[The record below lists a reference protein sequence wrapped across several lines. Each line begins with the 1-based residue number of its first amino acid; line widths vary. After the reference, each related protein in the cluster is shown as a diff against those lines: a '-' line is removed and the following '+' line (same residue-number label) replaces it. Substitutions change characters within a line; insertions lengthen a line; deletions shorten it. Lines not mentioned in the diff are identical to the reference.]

1 MTTTYRTASAPTAPR
16 APWWRRA
23 LCAVGLH
30 SLYLVSDRC
39 AKCEH
44 CPHETHEQL
53 SLLGLLHALCRARDR
68 HNEGQATPQESRFV
82 IDCYRGVSRELDA
95 GDP

>member
-1 MTTTYRTASAPTAPR
+1 MTTPYRTASAPTAPR

-39 AKCEH
+39 ARCEH
-44 CPHETHEQL
+44 CPHETHEL
-53 SLLGLLHALCRARDR
+53 SLVEHLDALCRARDR
-68 HNEGQATPQESRFV
+68 HNEGRATPDESRFV
-82 IDCYRGVSRELDA
+82 IDCYRGASRSTD
-95 GDP
+95 

>member
-1 MTTTYRTASAPTAPR
+1 MSAPYRTASPPTAPR

-39 AKCEH
+39 SRCEH
-44 CPHETHEQL
+44 CPHESHERL
-53 SLLGLLHALCRARDR
+53 SVAGHDDAVIRTLARYHD
-68 HNEGQATPQESRFV
+68 GKATPDETRFV
-82 IDCYRGVSRELDA
+82 SDYYRNVRCDFFT
-95 GDP
+95 D